1 MKTSMKS
8 KISRTLSKNKALDK
22 KALQLKQSWDQVD
35 ALLGAKEK
43 RRKKKDG
50 N

>member
-1 MKTSMKS
+1 MKMSIKG
-8 KISRTLSKNKALDK
+8 KISQTLSKNQNLDK
-22 KALQLKQSWDQVD
+22 KALKLKESWDQVD